1 MLQLFCCARRDPY
14 KGGENMAENKND
26 VDVIRR
32 FILEQAEPFTKY
44 GLFYRAEKDGIT
56 DRGLIMI
63 VLDELYQEGLVQD
76 GIIGKTSDGKDL
88 CGFFIDA

>member
-1 MLQLFCCARRDPY
+1 
-14 KGGENMAENKND
+14 MAENKND

-32 FILEQAEPFTKY
+32 FILEQTKPFTMN

-56 DRGLIMI
+56 DRGLIMK
-63 VLDELYQEGLVQD
+63 VLNELYQEGLVQD

-88 CGFFIDA
+88 YGFYIDA